1 MEVVKQFIENNE
13 WVTWVFSGVGVTV
26 LLIIFGF
33 MKSQGSI
40 NKTNQKNITAGG
52 DVVGRDKRGN

>member
-13 WVTWVFSGVGVTV
+13 WITWVFSGIGVTV

-33 MKSQGSI
+33 MKSKDSA
-40 NKTNQKNITAGG
+40 NNTNQKNINAGG